1 MRIQNNIQK
10 INFHG
15 YKNLLYEDIR
25 GENCSVSFFAT
36 QLDDQGEKDLT
47 TLRDI
52 VNMSC
57 FKNEHDPDRTVLSM
71 LVVDLPQ
78 ESQPSI
84 FFNGEILNS
93 GKELKELKIDCL
105 YHGGL
110 AANSRF
116 KKEEKFTLK
125 AYTLLAKITRNMS
138 EQSMTSKDKGML
150 QVMQDL
156 LRDFE
161 LIFNNKATTHSLM
174 DFAIFTK
181 KSQQEVGI
189 TLNNYIKK
197 ALHNYFK

>member
-10 INFHG
+10 INFNG

-36 QLDDQGEKDLT
+36 QLNDQGEKDLT
-47 TLRDI
+47 TLKETI
-52 VNMSC
+52 NMSH
-57 FKNEHDPDRTVLSM
+57 FKNEHIPNRNVLSM
-71 LVVDLPQ
+71 IVVDLPQ
-78 ESQPSI
+78 EPQPNI

-93 GKELKELKIDCL
+93 GKELKNLKIDCL

-110 AANSRF
+110 AANNRF
-116 KKEEKFTLK
+116 KKEENFALK

-138 EQSMTSKDKGML
+138 EQSMTSKDTGMF
-150 QVMQDL
+150 QVMQNL
-156 LRDFE
+156 LKDFK
-161 LIFNNKATTHSLM
+161 LIFNNETTAHSLM